1 MKKILLTLLV
11 GFCSIQSWA
20 EFKLT
25 NYVITAEA
33 DNNEYKIKVNTVGAN
48 DEKSALELN
57 STYIIENKKFGGFD
71 ISGQNGRL
79 SEIGNGSSSIAT
91 SDGSSVISIS
101 IDATYLEI
109 IRTGAFANFTNT
121 TSFTISN
128 GQTPATL
135 GANAFPT
142 EWKTSC
148 NLLVPENAKD
158 AYKSAWG
165 AYFKT
170 VNGETIE
177 DDGEGNGEG
186 NEGENT
192 PTGIKENNAKSLNI
206 HAVAHKIVL
215 NRVENIQVF
224 SITGAII
231 YKGNTN
237 EVEVDNA
244 GIYIVK
250 TPSSTHKI
258 LVKE

>member
-1 MKKILLTLLV
+1 MKKSILTLIAVAFASSALATGLVSTNSVEWITWNGDNGEIAVLQLV
-11 GFCSIQSWA
+11 GA
-20 EFKLT
+20 TTGDDNTLT
-25 NYVITAEA
+25 IESKYSCQHPSAGLVENVVVKAIGGSDKIIKKGGDKFSTIVIEPT
-33 DNNEYKIKVNTVGAN
+33 NLNEIRANAFQGMTKVTSLQIA
-48 DEKSALELN
+48 
-57 STYIIENKKFGGFD
+57 
-71 ISGQNGRL
+71 
-79 SEIGNGSSSIAT
+79 SE
-91 SDGSSVISIS
+91 SVPS
-101 IDATYLEI
+101 
-109 IRTGAFANFTNT
+109 
-121 TSFTISN
+121 
-128 GQTPATL
+128 L